1 MIVLKS
7 QKFSKEKIKTI
18 VFRIVLI
25 LVLLEIGLRISG
37 YGQILYQD
45 SFNIISASKNNTYNI
60 LVLGDSLSQ
69 SGGSDSWPRQLEGI
83 LNNKN
88 SVLKFKVI
96 NRAVSGDNTENIL
109 STLDERLASFDPDMV
124 VMMAGTMDVINE
136 SFIGKN
142 TSFIGK
148 NTLFFEDFRVY
159 KLSKFLLGYFKNQ
172 ITDNNIIKNINTP
185 AERHNLSIS
194 SNETEELFKKA
205 IEIDTN
211 KTDAYTEVEKIYFYF
226 NDSEKT
232 VRVFTDVGWHYLSNN
247 KSEEA
252 EKWFNAM
259 MRLNPNILADVYIGI
274 RNRYFEEDENA
285 TAYVFNDW
293 ARNLRD
299 GITYIPSVQ
308 DNFRKIYEKVNK
320 KGIRLVAVQ
329 YPIVSVEQLKSIFK
343 GDEDIIF
350 VSNEENFKEA
360 LKTYDYYELFKD
372 KDRVAFGH
380 ANEKG
385 NGLIAENV
393 ANAVL
398 KSLNIFPITNLNET
412 VK

>member
-124 VMMAGTMDVINE
+124 VMMAGTMDIINE

-142 TSFIGK
+142 NSFIGK

-159 KLSKFLLGYFKNQ
+159 KLSKFLLGSFKNQ

-185 AERHNLSIS
+185 AERHTLSIS

-211 KTDAYTEVEKIYFYF
+211 KNDPYAEVEKIYFYF

-259 MRLNPNILADVYIGI
+259 MRLNPNILADVYIGLMGGKQGSM
-274 RNRYFEEDENA
+274 FGEEEG
-285 TAYVFNDW
+285 V
-293 ARNLRD
+293 
-299 GITYIPSVQ
+299 G
-308 DNFRKIYEKVNK
+308 K
-320 KGIRLVAVQ
+320 K
-329 YPIVSVEQLKSIFK
+329 IVSLS
-343 GDEDIIF
+343 F
-350 VSNEENFKEA
+350 VKNERELIQPREFAISSEEAVKHKEFISKKVKNA
-360 LKTYDYYELFKD
+360 LWDGCE
-372 KDRVAFGH
+372 
-380 ANEKG
+380 
-385 NGLIAENV
+385 
-393 ANAVL
+393 
-398 KSLNIFPITNLNET
+398 S
-412 VK
+412 